1 MPPKKPAQPA
11 GNKKTQEK
19 KKEKIIEDKTFG
31 LKNKKGAKQQ
41 KYIKNVTQQV
51 KYGQQS
57 ARQAAQ
63 ADAEKASKKTDKKKE
78 LEELNELFKPVVAAQ
93 KVSKGVDPK
102 SVLCAF
108 FKQGQCTKGD
118 KCKFSHDL
126 SMERKCEKRSVY
138 VDERDEDLE
147 KDTMENWDEKKLEE
161 VVNKKHGEAEKK
173 KAKTQIVCKY
183 FLDAIENNK
192 YGWFW
197 VCPGG
202 GDNCMYRHALPPGF
216 VLKKDK
222 KKEEKEEEISLEELI
237 ENERAALGADV
248 TRITLETFLAWKK
261 RKRQEKVDKARE
273 EMEKK
278 KADFKAGKSLV
289 VSGREV
295 FEFRPE
301 LVDDD
306 DAEATD
312 TRYDSEDEE
321 DDEEEI
327 NTTEVQ
333 DIDLSRFVPQ
343 EVDNTGITVASMD
356 RFTSRNKTQPTAT
369 DSEEQLNGAC
379 GGAEANGL
387 SGAEGGGED
396 GGGEDEEEV
405 PVDENLFTGEDLEE
419 LDEELNT
426 LALED

>member
-1 MPPKKPAQPA
+1 MPPKKPAPA
-11 GNKKTQEK
+11 TGNKKTQEK

-41 KYIKNVTQQV
+41 KFIKNVTQQV
-51 KYGQQS
+51 KYGQQN
-57 ARQAAQ
+57 ARQVAQ
-63 ADAEKASKKTDKKKE
+63 AEAEKTNKKVDKKKE
-78 LEELNELFKPVVAAQ
+78 LDELNELFKPVVIAQ
-93 KVSKGVDPK
+93 KVNKGVDPK

-108 FKQGQCTKGD
+108 YKQGQCTKGD
-118 KCKFSHDL
+118 KCKFSHDM

-138 VDERDEDLE
+138 VDERDEELE
-147 KDTMENWDEKKLEE
+147 KDTMDNWDEKKLEE

-173 KAKTQIVCKY
+173 KAKTQIVCKF

-197 VCPGG
+197 VCPAGG
-202 GDNCMYRHALPPGF
+202 GECMYRHALPPGF

-222 KKEEKEEEISLEELI
+222 KKEEEKDQEISMEELI
-237 ENERAALGADV
+237 EGERAALGPSV

-306 DAEATD
+306 DDEADD
-312 TRYDSEDEE
+312 TQYADKEDE
-321 DDEEEI
+321 DDQDKMD
-327 NTTEVQ
+327 TTQVQ

-343 EVDNTGITVASMD
+343 EVDHTGITVAAMD
-356 RFTSRNKTQPTAT
+356 RFTSRSRSQMKDQDNA
-369 DSEEQLNGAC
+369 ELNGAC
-379 GGAEANGL
+379 GGSEANGP
-387 SGAEGGGED
+387 SGAEEA
-396 GGGEDEEEV
+396 GGGEDEDDKDV

-426 LALED
+426 LALDD